1 MASPREL
8 DLLLTCR
15 EGHTDAVLE
24 ILNANSGNPNH
35 ESPINVNAEDSL
47 GETALHIC
55 AEHGHT
61 DVMRVLLE
69 RGAQCTSRTICG
81 WTPLHLAASC
91 PCTGHKGHVAA
102 VQLLLAQSPQV
113 AHDLLHA
120 VTNDGRTAL
129 HIASLYGFTDV
140 VRILL
145 HKGANPSAADQDG
158 ITPFGV
164 AIQSHT
170 NDCIQA
176 YLDHYNENY
185 YYCCAG
191 KRKSSSS
198 NSHSHIPVMLLDFDP
213 THEMHWAADD
223 QDGYTPLHLA
233 LQERRLDEVRVW
245 LACPATASAWVN
257 YAAATDGCT
266 PLHAAVAHA
275 KPTVP
280 WLLQAGA
287 NPALADEQGWTA
299 WHWAADEGHMG
310 VWHILAEYGVTSTA
324 TAGHAGDGGTVTCTM
339 PWYMARTLKGET
351 CLHIASQGGHDQ
363 LCAIMTETAP
373 SSLVHARIITTG
385 QTALHVA
392 CHARQPAAVVRVLGA
407 AGVPMA
413 ARCRRGL
420 DALQMAKQRRQYDAL
435 YLMIHFGAAAGYFQ
449 IGKKDKKVKNNKNRQ
464 GQEQQQQRQVAVT
477 VIAAAV

>member
-24 ILNANSGNPNH
+24 ILNANNNNNNNN
-35 ESPINVNAEDSL
+35 ESNNKEQPPINVNAEDSL

-69 RGAQCTSRTICG
+69 RGANCTARTSCG

-91 PCTGHKGHVAA
+91 PCSTGHKGHVEA

-113 AHDLLHA
+113 INDLLHA
-120 VTNDGRTAL
+120 ATNDGRTAL
-129 HIASLYGFTDV
+129 HIASLYGFTNV

-145 HKGANPSAADQDG
+145 QKGANPSAADQDG

-176 YLDHYNENY
+176 YLDHYNEYN
-185 YYCCAG
+185 YCCPG
-191 KRKSSSS
+191 KSKSNNKS
-198 NSHSHIPVMLLDFDP
+198 NNNQVMADFDP

-233 LQERRLDEVRVW
+233 LQERRLDEVRLW
-245 LACPATASAWVN
+245 LACSATASAWVN

-299 WHWAADEGHMG
+299 WHWAADEGHLG
-310 VWHILAEYGVTSTA
+310 VWHILAQYGVTSTA
-324 TAGHAGDGGTVTCTM
+324 AAGHGGAVTCTM

-373 SSLVHARIITTG
+373 SSLVHARTTTTG

-392 CHARQPAAVVRVLGA
+392 CHVRQPAAVVRVLGA
-407 AGVPMA
+407 AGVPLA

-449 IGKKDKKVKNNKNRQ
+449 IDNKDKNEKNKKEETGKSRSINKR
-464 GQEQQQQRQVAVT
+464 
-477 VIAAAV
+477 